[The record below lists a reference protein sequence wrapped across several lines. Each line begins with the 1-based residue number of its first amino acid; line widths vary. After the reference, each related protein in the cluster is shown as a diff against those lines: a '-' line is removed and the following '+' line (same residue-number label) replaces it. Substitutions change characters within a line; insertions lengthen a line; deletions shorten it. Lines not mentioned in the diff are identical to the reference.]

1 MLGRERL
8 WSQGDQFSLFV
19 IWLCQL
25 PGTVTGSCLQLST
38 ALASWIPTPFPSQ
51 ALPTHTNQGEF
62 HPSGL
67 FHHLC
72 SPQAPLE
79 WHHWPYRAF
88 VGGFAPWHH
97 WLQGV
102 CHLHELQGLSPPG
115 AAGVCHLQGL
125 QGFVTSRGCR
135 GLLSSGIASLSQIH
149 PYLPALKISF
159 FFPFPGLLSCFP
171 AVSTNL
177 QLLPVHL
184 KFRWYFGA
192 HK

>member
-25 PGTVTGSCLQLST
+25 PGTVTGSGLQLST

-115 AAGVCHLQGL
+115 PSGVCHFQGL
-125 QGFVTSRGCR
+125 QGFVIFWDCKSVPDPS
-135 GLLSSGIASLSQIH
+135 LSSSPQNFIFLSFSWASVMFSCSQH
-149 PYLPALKISF
+149 KSAATSS
-159 FFPFPGLLSCFP
+159 PFEIPLVFWG
-171 AVSTNL
+171 T
-177 QLLPVHL
+177 
-184 KFRWYFGA
+184 
-192 HK
+192 

>member
-25 PGTVTGSCLQLST
+25 PGTVTGSGLQLST

-102 CHLHELQGLSPPG
+102 CHLHELQGLSLPG
-115 AAGVCHLQGL
+115 AAGVCYLLGL
-125 QGFVTSRGCR
+125 QVCPRSILIFQPSKFHFSFLFLGFCHVFLQS
-135 GLLSSGIASLSQIH
+135 AQIC
-149 PYLPALKISF
+149 S
-159 FFPFPGLLSCFP
+159 
-171 AVSTNL
+171 
-177 QLLPVHL
+177 
-184 KFRWYFGA
+184 YFQSI
-192 HK
+192 